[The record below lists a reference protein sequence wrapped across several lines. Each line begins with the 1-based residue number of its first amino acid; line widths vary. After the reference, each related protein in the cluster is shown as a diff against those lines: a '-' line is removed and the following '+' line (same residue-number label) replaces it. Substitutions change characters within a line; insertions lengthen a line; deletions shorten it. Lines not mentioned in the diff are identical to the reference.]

1 MYYRMGR
8 NNYSYNGLL
17 SVITRKPIY
26 RYKAR
31 QKTSQEV
38 IDELRESGNQRK
50 VDSITN
56 IIARLFSVPE
66 VYLERNRAGPRINI
80 NGNSNVSVD
89 QDSTYTDLG
98 ATSSDAAGSITVD
111 ETNVDLTT
119 PGIYF
124 VTYTATDALGYS
136 STVRRYVAVEA
147 VVEEE
152 EEEEEQSGTG
162 TPSDPFVLVFTGT
175 SPHLDTT
182 TLYRGK
188 TYRFDYSGVPAF
200 VSGGF
205 AITKQVDTVSRS
217 NTVKWEIGATY
228 PSSSIT
234 TWTIPETTPDT
245 MYWYVINGSTQ
256 GALTIAYPT
265 DRALPT
271 RYKIRWLD
279 PDQIFPAKIDRD
291 NMDNAFARVENLF
304 TGRRPAAAAASLHF
318 DTTMTMANNLSLSSA
333 ATGGPTASDFSNGEY
348 SGWTESGTITWKT
361 AGRVTVSGNDGIYDK
376 AGVTKNYTEMTTV
389 HEGLHAIG
397 VGSATAIIG
406 RNFNGNTGLAIQHP
420 TDPGTSGS
428 ENYLWTGSNALT
440 WYKTHFGSAIS
451 SDVEGVPFKA
461 GDLAHWDDSTDG
473 GRATERTING
483 KTYLGIWDEVVT
495 ATGGDYITGLTAGL
509 LKDIGLPINMSN
521 VETST
526 PPTVP
531 KTWAFDVGAGL
542 TLTANTDVYTNT
554 YTNSSLSGTNPE
566 IKIEPDDVVVLN
578 ILAGGAT
585 VNVYSNTSTTGAIM
599 EWNPLTT
606 GVSSGT
612 ITVAPTTSN
621 VEQWLYNSVFYTDGT
636 NHGKITVDS
645 IVYDEGRDHDL
656 DGVYNNRDPQSL
668 SFTPEYTIF
677 TDSNVDA
684 AMKWQ
689 GSSTGYYS
697 ANTSTV
703 TNFPLYKASTN
714 TTIPTSGFTVSD
726 GEPWAL
732 STAVICGRRQ
742 AGWDQ
747 DSGIVLLSAQGG
759 ADGNITLSTHENKD
773 TGDFYAKFRYGT
785 SVEITTGN
793 ITFNHYYTGFYVDY
807 DGAQGFRMF
816 TYDYKTETLTQVPS
830 GNVVVTG
837 TVGPMRAANF
847 EVAKTPGADRYWNGR
862 ISHVTT
868 TTLRTGVALPT
879 SAEVLNMIK
888 NPDTWLTTYKVGNP
902 LRLPG
907 AATDDSTAVTPTS
920 LSLDVSSNYFRLGGT
935 SIRTQGSLSSP
946 NYSFK
951 KSLARGTTYSIDL
964 TNTTLNGKQ
973 MRLSTSSV
981 YHISLAAAQ
990 ANIYSSNV
998 TYTSDSITI
1007 SAGDDTPNYLFLFDN
1022 SATNVF
1028 YIGSTARPYIYLTQ
1042 GVTYTFFNNDYA
1054 SHPLR
1059 FSSGSNG
1066 SGTVY
1071 STGLSGLGSSPITWD
1086 TSSYSPG
1093 SSYYFCGNH
1102 SGMGGEIIIRSPTYS
1117 ITIVSTSGGNKYVVN
1132 NTQQL
1137 TLNLTRDTTYTFNI
1151 SDGTTHPFNIST
1163 EFDGAGTVYGASEGV
1178 SGLGTNTITWTVASN
1193 APSRLYYYCSNHTG
1207 VGGVINLQ
1215 NSAFGVTVDTTGP
1228 RDGPVEFTGSGYPV
1242 SSSTTTFTKRSFGGG
1257 DTTDVQ
1263 KSAQA
1268 TKVYYFTGLL
1278 ARGPGVASQE
1288 ARFRNDVSYDATEH
1302 FLVSN

>member
-1 MYYRMGR
+1 MGR
-8 NNYSYNGLL
+8 NNYSYNGML
-17 SVITRKPIY
+17 SVITRKPIF
-26 RYKAR
+26 RYKSR

-38 IDELRESGNQRK
+38 VDELRGKPDNRK

-56 IIARLFSVPE
+56 IISRLFTIPE
-66 VYLERNRAGPRINI
+66 VYLERNRAGPKIDL

-98 ATSSDAAGSITVD
+98 ATSSEAVGSITVD

-119 PGIYF
+119 PGTYY
-124 VTYTATDALGYS
+124 VTYTAIDSLGFS
-136 STVRRYVAVEA
+136 NTVRRYV
-147 VVEEE
+147 VVEEVDGE
-152 EEEEEQSGTG
+152 TG
-162 TPSDPFVLVFTGT
+162 TPSDPIVLTVAAT
-175 SPHLDTT
+175 SPYLDTT

-188 TYRFDYSGVPAF
+188 TYKFSYGDQSGWTSAGFKFTTQTASPA
-200 VSGGF
+200 ST
-205 AITKQVDTVSRS
+205 A
-217 NTVKWEIGATY
+217 VKWEIGVEY
-228 PSSSIT
+228 GPQFSYYT
-234 TWTIPETTPDT
+234 TWTVPETCPDT
-245 MYWYVINGSTQ
+245 MHFFCPENGKELLSGT
-256 GALTIAYPT
+256 LTIAYPT

-291 NMDNAFARVENLF
+291 NIDNAFARVENLF
-304 TGRRPAAAAASLHF
+304 TGRRPAAEAAELHF
-318 DTTMTMANNLSLSSA
+318 DTTVTMANNAAISSA
-333 ATGGPTASDFSNGEY
+333 ANGGPTASDYSIVNGQPEY
-348 SGWTESGTITWKT
+348 NGWTESAQITWKT
-361 AGRVTVSGNDGIYDK
+361 AGRVTVAGNDSIYDK
-376 AGVTKNYTEMTTV
+376 AGVAKNYAEMTVV
-389 HEGLHAIG
+389 HEGLHGIG
-397 VGSATAIIG
+397 VGSTTSLIG
-406 RNFNGNTGLAIQHP
+406 RNFNGNTGLTIRHP
-420 TDPGTSGS
+420 TDPGSEGS
-428 ENYLWTGSNALT
+428 ENYLWTGSNALA

-451 SDVEGVPFKA
+451 SDIEGVPFKA
-461 GDLAHWDDSTDG
+461 GDLTHWDDYSTGG
-473 GRATERTING
+473 GRALERTING
-483 KTYLGIWDEVVT
+483 KTYLGIWDEMVT
-495 ATGGDYITGLTAGL
+495 TTGGDYITGLTAGL

-526 PPTVP
+526 PPTVA
-531 KTWAFDVGAGL
+531 KTWAFDVGTGL

-566 IKIEPDDVVVLN
+566 IKMEPDDVIVLN

-585 VNVYSNTSTTGAIM
+585 VNVYSNTSTGNM

-621 VEQWLYNSVFYTDGT
+621 VEHWLYNSVFYTDGT
-636 NHGKITVDS
+636 NHGKITVNS
-645 IVYDEGRDHDL
+645 IVYREGRDHDL

-677 TDSNVDA
+677 TGSKADA

-714 TTIPTSGFTVSD
+714 TTIPTSGYTVSD

-847 EVAKTPGADRYWNGR
+847 EVAKTPNADRYWNGR

-879 SAEVLNMIK
+879 NAEVLNMIK

-907 AATDDSTAVTPTS
+907 TATDDSTAVAPTS
-920 LSLDVSSNYFRLGGT
+920 LSLDVFSGYFRLDG
-935 SIRTQGSLSSP
+935 SLISTQGTLSSP
-946 NYSFK
+946 NYSLK
-951 KSLARGTTYSIDL
+951 DSLVRGATYSIDL
-964 TNTTLNGKQ
+964 TDSDLNGKQ

-1022 SATNVF
+1022 SAVNAF
-1028 YIGSTARPYIYLTQ
+1028 YIGNIARKNIYLTQ

-1059 FSSGSNG
+1059 FSSGSDG
-1066 SGTVY
+1066 TGTVY
-1071 STGLSGLGSSPITWD
+1071 STGLSGLGSSPIIWD

-1093 SSYYFCGNH
+1093 TSYYFCGNH
-1102 SGMGGEIIIRSPTYS
+1102 SGMGGEVYIQSPTWTV
-1117 ITIVSTSGGNKYVVN
+1117 TIVTYQGTNKYAVN

-1137 TLNLTRDTTYTFNI
+1137 SLNLTRGATYTFNI

-1163 EFDGAGTVYGASEGV
+1163 EPDPPPDAPAGTVYGASEGV
-1178 SGLGTNTITWTVASN
+1178 SGLGTNTITWTVASD
-1193 APSRLYYYCSNHTG
+1193 APSTLYYYCDQHSG
-1207 VGGVINLQ
+1207 MGGTINLQ
-1215 NSAFGVTVDTTGP
+1215 NSAFSVTVDTTGP
-1228 RDGPVEFTGSGYPV
+1228 RDGPIEFTGSGYPV
-1242 SSSTTTFTKRSFGGG
+1242 SSSTTTFTKRSIG
-1257 DTTDVQ
+1257 DSDSTAIQ
-1263 KSAQA
+1263 RSAQA
-1268 TKVYYFTGLL
+1268 TKVYYFTGIL
-1278 ARGPGVASQE
+1278 AGGPTVPSPE
-1288 ARFRNDVSYDATEH
+1288 ERFRNDVSYDATEH

>member
-1 MYYRMGR
+1 MGR
-8 NNYSYNGLL
+8 NNYSYNGML
-17 SVITRKPIY
+17 SVITRKPIF
-26 RYKAR
+26 RYKSR

-38 IDELRESGNQRK
+38 VDELRGKPDNRK

-56 IIARLFSVPE
+56 IISRLFTIPE
-66 VYLERNRAGPRINI
+66 VYLERNRAGPKIDL

-98 ATSSDAAGSITVD
+98 ATSSEAVGSITVD

-124 VTYTATDALGYS
+124 VTYTATDAFGYS
-136 STVRRYVAVEA
+136 STVRRYVVVEA
-147 VVEEE
+147 V
-152 EEEEEQSGTG
+152 GGGPAG
-162 TPSDPFVLVFTGT
+162 TPDDPIVLTVANI
-175 SPHLDTT
+175 PPYLDMK

-188 TYRFDYSGVPAF
+188 TYKFSYGGQSGWTSAGVKFTTQTTSPATNA
-200 VSGGF
+200 V
-205 AITKQVDTVSRS
+205 A
-217 NTVKWEIGATY
+217 WEIGVEY
-228 PSSSIT
+228 GPQFSYYT
-234 TWTIPETTPDT
+234 TWTVPETVPDT
-245 MYWYVINGSTQ
+245 MHFFCPENGKEALSGT
-256 GALTIAYPT
+256 LTIAYPT

-279 PDQIFPAKIDRD
+279 PDQLFPAKIDRD

-333 ATGGPTASDFSNGEY
+333 ATGGPTASEYTAIPGGFEY
-348 SGWTESGTITWKT
+348 SGWTESSLITWKM
-361 AGRVTVSGNDGIYDK
+361 AGRYTVAGNDSIYDK
-376 AGVTKNYTEMTTV
+376 AGIAKNYTEMTAV
-389 HEGLHAIG
+389 HEGLHGIG
-397 VGSATAIIG
+397 VGSATSIIG
-406 RNFNGNTGLAIQHP
+406 RNFNGNTGLSIQHP

-451 SDVEGVPFKA
+451 SDVEGVPFKV
-461 GDLAHWDDSTDG
+461 GDLAHWDDATNG
-473 GRATERTING
+473 GRAIERTING

-495 ATGGDYITGLTAGL
+495 PTGGDYITGLTAGL

-542 TLTANTDVYTNT
+542 TLTANTDVYTNV

-566 IKIEPDDVVVLN
+566 LKIEPEDVVVFN
-578 ILAGGAT
+578 VLAGGAT
-585 VNVYSNTSTTGAIM
+585 INVYSNTSVGTM
-599 EWNPLTT
+599 EWDPLTT
-606 GVSSGT
+606 GVTSGT
-612 ITVAPTTSN
+612 ITVAPTNPN

-636 NHGKITVDS
+636 NHGKITVNS

-677 TDSNVDA
+677 TDSKVDA

-689 GSSTGYYS
+689 GSSTGYYT
-697 ANTSTV
+697 ANTTTAS
-703 TNFPLYKASTN
+703 NFPLYKASTN
-714 TTIPTSGFTVSD
+714 TNIPVTGFTVSN

-742 AGWDQ
+742 AGWDH

-785 SVEITTGN
+785 NLEITTGN

-879 SAEVLNMIK
+879 NAEVLNMIK

-907 AATDDSTAVTPTS
+907 ASADDNTAMTPTS
-920 LSLDVSSNYFRLGGT
+920 LSLDVFSGYFRLDG
-935 SIRTQGSLSSP
+935 SLIRTQGTLASP
-946 NYSFK
+946 NYSLK
-951 KSLARGTTYSIDL
+951 DSLARGTTYSIDL
-964 TNTTLNGKQ
+964 TDSDLNGKQ
-973 MRLSTSSV
+973 MRLSTSSSS
-981 YHISLAAAQ
+981 HISLAAAQ

-998 TYTSDSITI
+998 TYTADSITI

-1022 SATNVF
+1022 LAVNAF
-1028 YIGSTARPYIYLTQ
+1028 YIGNIARKNIYLTQ
-1042 GVTYTFFNNDYA
+1042 GVTYSFFNNDYA
-1054 SHPLR
+1054 SHPLG
-1059 FSSGSNG
+1059 FSSGSDG

-1071 STGLSGLGSSPITWD
+1071 STGVLQSPFLSQEITWD

-1093 SSYYFCGNH
+1093 TSYYFCGNH
-1102 SGMGGEIIIRSPTYS
+1102 SGMGGEVYIQSPTWTV
-1117 ITIVSTSGGNKYVVN
+1117 TIISTSDGNKYAMN
-1132 NTQQL
+1132 GTQQMA
-1137 TLNLTRDTTYTFNI
+1137 LNLTRGTTYTFNI

-1163 EFDGAGTVYGASEGV
+1163 EPDGAGTVYGASEGV
-1178 SGLGTNTITWTVASN
+1178 SGLGTNTITWTVSSN
-1193 APSRLYYYCSNHTG
+1193 APSTLYYYCSNHTG
-1207 VGGVINLQ
+1207 MGGTINLQ
-1215 NSAFGVTVDTTGP
+1215 NSAFSLTVDVSGP
-1228 RDGPVEFTGSGYPV
+1228 RDGPIEFTGSGYPA
-1242 SSSTTTFTKRSFGGG
+1242 SSSTTTFMKRSIG
-1257 DTTDVQ
+1257 DSDSTAIQ

-1278 ARGPGVASQE
+1278 ASGPTVPSQE
-1288 ARFRNDVSYDATEH
+1288 ARLRNDVSYDATEH

>member
-1 MYYRMGR
+1 MGR

-26 RYKAR
+26 RYKVR

-66 VYLERNRAGPRINI
+66 VYLERNKTGPRINI

-89 QDSTYTDLG
+89 QDSSYTDLG
-98 ATSSDAAGSITVD
+98 ATSSEAVGSITVD
-111 ETNVDLTT
+111 DTNVDLTT

-136 STVRRYVAVEA
+136 STVRRYVVVEA
-147 VVEEE
+147 VV
-152 EEEEEQSGTG
+152 EEQSGTG
-162 TPSDPFVLVFTGT
+162 TPSDPFVLTFTGT

-205 AITKQVDTVSRS
+205 AITRQVNTVSRP

-228 PSSSIT
+228 PNSSIT
-234 TWTIPETTPDT
+234 TWTVPETCPDT

-256 GALTIAYPT
+256 GALTIAYDT
-265 DRALPT
+265 ALPT

-291 NMDNAFARVENLF
+291 NIDAGFARIENLF
-304 TGRRPAAAAASLHF
+304 TGRRPAASAAGLHF
-318 DTTMTMANNLSLSSA
+318 DTTMNMANNLSLSSA
-333 ATGGPTASDFSNGEY
+333 ATGGPTASDYSVVPGGFEY
-348 SGWTESGTITWKT
+348 NGWTESGEITWKT
-361 AGRVTVSGNDGIYDK
+361 AGRVTVSGNDSIYDK
-376 AGVTKNYTEMTTV
+376 AGTPKNFTEMTV
-389 HEGLHAIG
+389 AHEGLHAIG
-397 VGSATAIIG
+397 TGSTTAIIG
-406 RNFNGNTGLAIQHP
+406 RNFNGNTGLAIRHP
-420 TDPGTSGS
+420 TDPGTEGS

-440 WYKTHFGSAIS
+440 WYKNYFGSNIS

-461 GDLAHWDDSTDG
+461 GDLSHWDDYTNG
-473 GRATERTING
+473 GRALERTING

-526 PPTVP
+526 PPTVA

-542 TLTANTDVYTNT
+542 TLTANTDVYTNV

-566 IKIEPDDVVVLN
+566 LKMEPEDVVVLN

-585 VNVYSNTSTTGAIM
+585 INVYSNTSVGTM
-599 EWNPLTT
+599 EWDPLTT
-606 GVSSGT
+606 GVTSGT
-612 ITVAPTTSN
+612 ITVAPTNSN

-645 IVYDEGRDHDL
+645 IVYDEGRDHDS

-677 TDSNVDA
+677 TDSKFDA

-689 GSSTGYYS
+689 GSSDGYYT
-697 ANTSTV
+697 ANTSTT

-714 TTIPTSGFTVSD
+714 TTTPTSGFTVSG

-732 STAVICGRRQ
+732 SAAVICGRRQ

-747 DSGIVLLSAQGG
+747 DSGIVLLNTQGG
-759 ADGNITLSTHENKD
+759 GDGNITLSTHENKE
-773 TGDFYAKFRYGT
+773 TGDFYAKFKYGNN
-785 SVEITTGN
+785 VEITTGN
-793 ITFNHYYTGFYVDY
+793 VAYNHYYTGFYVEY

-816 TYDYKTETLTQVPS
+816 TYDYKTDTLTQVPS
-830 GNVVVTG
+830 ANVVVTG

-862 ISHVTT
+862 ISHVTV
-868 TTLRTGVALPT
+868 TTLRSGVALPT
-879 SAEVLNMIK
+879 NTEVLNMIK

-907 AATDDSTAVTPTS
+907 ATIDDATTTAPTS
-920 LSLDVSSNYFRLGGT
+920 LSLNVTSGYYRLDG
-935 SIRTQGSLSSP
+935 SFILTQGTLADPGSL
-946 NYSFK
+946 K
-951 KSLARGTTYSIDL
+951 KSLTRGTVYSIDL
-964 TNTTLNGKQ
+964 TDSTLSGKQ
-973 MRLSTSSV
+973 MRLSTSPV
-981 YHISLAAAQ
+981 YHISLEAAQ
-990 ANIYSSNV
+990 ANVYNSNV

-1007 SAGDDTPNYLFLFDN
+1007 SAGDDTPDFLYLFDN
-1022 SATNVF
+1022 
-1028 YIGSTARPYIYLTQ
+1028 L
-1042 GVTYTFFNNDYA
+1042 
-1054 SHPLR
+1054 
-1059 FSSGSNG
+1059 
-1066 SGTVY
+1066 
-1071 STGLSGLGSSPITWD
+1071 
-1086 TSSYSPG
+1086 
-1093 SSYYFCGNH
+1093 
-1102 SGMGGEIIIRSPTYS
+1102 
-1117 ITIVSTSGGNKYVVN
+1117 
-1132 NTQQL
+1132 
-1137 TLNLTRDTTYTFNI
+1137 DTTDPQ
-1151 SDGTTHPFNIST
+1151 S
-1163 EFDGAGTVYGASEGV
+1163 
-1178 SGLGTNTITWTVASN
+1178 
-1193 APSRLYYYCSNHTG
+1193 
-1207 VGGVINLQ
+1207 
-1215 NSAFGVTVDTTGP
+1215 P
-1228 RDGPVEFTGSGYPV
+1228 RDGPLEFTGSGFPSGSV
-1242 SSSTTTFTKRSFGGG
+1242 VTTFTKRSIG
-1257 DTTDVQ
+1257 DSDSSAIQ

-1278 ARGPGVASQE
+1278 AKGPGVASQE